1 MKFELDGTTILTAK
15 QMIKKPA
22 ITYPKLNE
30 RTPTTNSIIPNSNR
44 PDPLGKKRTLLV
56 QRLFLN
62 QLYVHLQAKTPKPAD
77 FDGSAPNSGL
87 AGGQL
92 GLAGGDNIKEDLRAA
107 LKAHRCGF
115 IINDIF

>member
-1 MKFELDGTTILTAK
+1 MKFESDGTTILTAK

-62 QLYVHLQAKTPKPAD
+62 QLYVHLQAKHR
-77 FDGSAPNSGL
+77 N
-87 AGGQL
+87 QL
-92 GLAGGDNIKEDLRAA
+92 ILTGPRPIQV
-107 LKAHRCGF
+107 
-115 IINDIF
+115 